1 MKGSED
7 LILIIYSWLIFIDF
21 KKNSF
26 KLMVLLNFPLYI
38 QLKIVDQK
46 VQMRIL
52 MTQIQQ

>member
-7 LILIIYSWLIFIDF
+7 LILIISSWLIFIDF

-26 KLMVLLNFPLYI
+26 NLMVLLNFPLYI

>member
-7 LILIIYSWLIFIDF
+7 LILIISSWLIFIDF
-21 KKNSF
+21 KKKSF